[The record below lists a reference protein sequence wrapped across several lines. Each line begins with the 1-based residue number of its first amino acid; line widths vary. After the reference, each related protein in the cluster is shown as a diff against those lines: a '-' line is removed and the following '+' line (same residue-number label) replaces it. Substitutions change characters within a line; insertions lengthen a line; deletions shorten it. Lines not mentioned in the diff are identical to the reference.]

1 MYCYIHTERESMGIC
16 AICNRPIC
24 QECAVE
30 VQGRLICRT
39 CLANRPISS
48 TLPGEKDPNNAF
60 VLELVG
66 GLFGLLGLGYLYVG
80 QTSDGLIRLIFW
92 LIYNTVAYFTISLLV
107 AVYFIGCICMPFQLV
122 IHVGVAIWSANNLK
136 KKMLQKQI

>member
-1 MYCYIHTERESMGIC
+1 MYCYIHAERDAIGTC
-16 AICNRPIC
+16 ATCNRSIC

-39 CLANRPISS
+39 CLANRPISAL
-48 TLPGEKDPNNAF
+48 TAEKDPNNAF

-66 GLFGLLGLGYLYVG
+66 GLFGLLGIGYLYVG
-80 QTSDGLIRLIFW
+80 QTSDGLIRLIIW
-92 LIYNTVAYFTISLLV
+92 LIYNTVAYLVISLLV
-107 AVYFIGCICMPFQLV
+107 AVYFIGCICLPFQLA
-122 IHVGVAIWSANNLK
+122 IHVGVSIWSANHLK